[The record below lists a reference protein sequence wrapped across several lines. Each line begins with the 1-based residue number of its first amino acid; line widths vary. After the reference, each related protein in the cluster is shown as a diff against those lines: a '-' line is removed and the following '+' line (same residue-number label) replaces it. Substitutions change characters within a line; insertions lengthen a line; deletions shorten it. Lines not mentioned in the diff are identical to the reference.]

1 MLNTSL
7 NNKRIIK
14 NTIYLYGRLILTMF
28 ISLYTARVVLN
39 VLGVVDFGIYNVV
52 CGFVALFSF
61 LNASMSNG
69 IQRFYNYEAGK
80 NGIDAVTKVYQTAIL
95 IQLLLVL
102 LILLVIEPLG
112 IWYINNIMVIPDDR
126 LTAANWVF
134 QFSLFSLVFLVLQ
147 VPFSAAIMAHE
158 KMDYYATVGILDAFL
173 KLGIVLILPYLRAN
187 SLIVY
192 GLLVLIV
199 SILNFLL
206 YSVYALKK
214 FNELKLAK
222 VYHRALFKDIFK
234 FSGWNIVEMFAWTTQ
249 GQGVNMVMNFFC
261 GPIVNAAQGIASNI
275 NSAVNSFCS
284 NLVVAFRPQLVHS
297 YAEGNYNRTINMM
310 FTMSKAMFI
319 MTTMMILPLFFEMNF
334 ILSVWLGKVV
344 PQYTLEFASLVLF
357 SMLPRNLTMA
367 LSQVVHASGK
377 MKVYQLSSAIVISLV
392 LPISYIL
399 MKMGYSPVYIY
410 ICNIF
415 ISILLW
421 IVDLCLLRRIFE
433 FSMKNYFKK
442 VIVPCALTFI
452 LSAFFPYV
460 VHKFMLEGIYRFVA
474 VLIVS
479 ITTVVMS
486 SYFFILNRKEKD
498 IITKMLEM
506 KINKSN

>member
-1 MLNTSL
+1 
-7 NNKRIIK
+7 
-14 NTIYLYGRLILTMF
+14 MF
-28 ISLYTARVVLN
+28 ISLYTTRVVLN

-80 NGIDAVTKVYQTAIL
+80 NGIESVTRVYQTAIL
-95 IQLLLVL
+95 IQVL
-102 LILLVIEPLG
+102 LILFILLIIEPFG
-112 IWYINNIMVIPDDR
+112 IWYINNVMIIPDDR
-126 LTAANWVF
+126 LIAANWVF

-173 KLGIVLILPYLRAN
+173 KLGIVLILPYLCAD

-192 GLLVLIV
+192 GLLIFIV
-199 SILNFLL
+199 STLNFLF
-206 YSVYALKK
+206 YSVYSLKK
-214 FNELKLAK
+214 FKELKLAK
-222 VYHRALFKDIFK
+222 VYHKKLFKDIFK
-234 FSGWNIVEMFAWTTQ
+234 FSGWNLVELFAWTTQ
-249 GQGVNMVMNFFC
+249 GQGVNMVMNLFC
-261 GPIVNAAQGIASNI
+261 GPVANAAQGIACNI
-275 NSAVNSFCS
+275 SSAVNSFCS

-297 YAEGNYNRTINMM
+297 YAEGNYERTTNMM

-319 MTTMMILPLFFEMNF
+319 MMVMMILPLSFEMNF
-334 ILSVWLGKVV
+334 ILSEWLGKTV
-344 PQYTLEFASLVLF
+344 PKYTLEFAILVLF

-377 MKVYQLSSAIVISLV
+377 MRDYQLGSAIVIFLV

-399 MKMGYSPVYIY
+399 LKMGYSPVYIY

-421 IVDLCLLRRIFE
+421 IVDLYLLRRIFE
-433 FSMKNYFKK
+433 FSMTNYFKK
-442 VIVPCALTFI
+442 VVIPCILTFI
-452 LSAFFPYV
+452 LSVFFPYII
-460 VHKFMLEGIYRFVA
+460 HKSMLEGIFRFVA
-474 VLIVS
+474 VLIVAIIS
-479 ITTVVMS
+479 VVVV
-486 SYFFILNRKEKD
+486 SYFSMLNRKEKELV
-498 IITKMLEM
+498 ILMLKTKFN
-506 KINKSN
+506 IS

>member
-1 MLNTSL
+1 MLHTSL

-102 LILLVIEPLG
+102 LIFLVIEPFG

-192 GLLVLIV
+192 GLLVLLV

-206 YSVYALKK
+206 YSIYALKK

-222 VYHRALFKDIFK
+222 IYHKVLFKDIFK
-234 FSGWNIVEMFAWTTQ
+234 FTGWNLVEMFAWTTQ

-261 GPIVNAAQGIASNI
+261 GPVANAAQGIASNI
-275 NSAVNSFCS
+275 SSAVNSFCS
-284 NLVVAFRPQLVHS
+284 NLSVAFRPQLVQS
-297 YAEGNYNRTINMM
+297 YAAGNYERTTNMM
-310 FTMSKAMFI
+310 FTMSKAMFV
-319 MTTMMILPLFFEMNF
+319 MMIMMVIPLSLEMDYVLK
-334 ILSVWLGKVV
+334 IWLGDVI
-344 PQYTLEFASLVLF
+344 PEYTLQFAILVLL
-357 SMLPRNLTMA
+357 SMLPRNMTMA

-377 MKVYQLSSAIVISLV
+377 MKNYQLGSAIVILLI

-399 MKMGYSPVYIY
+399 LESGCSPVYIY
-410 ICNIF
+410 VCNIF
-415 ISILLW
+415 IFILLW
-421 IVDLCLLRRIFE
+421 VVDLYLLRRIFE
-433 FSMKNYFKK
+433 FSMRNYFKT
-442 VIVPCALTFI
+442 VAVPCVLTMLISAIFPCIVHQFMSEGFFRLVIISVVAIIAIVIIAYFI
-452 LSAFFPYV
+452 L
-460 VHKFMLEGIYRFVA
+460 
-474 VLIVS
+474 
-479 ITTVVMS
+479 
-486 SYFFILNRKEKD
+486 LNNKEKELL
-498 IITKMLEM
+498 TGML
-506 KINKSN
+506 KKKFYR